1 MITYDPILR
10 ETWKNISENWLK
22 SIPSL
27 SQPTPSNCNSRIFFI
42 SWVELV
48 CWYSSTFLEL
58 GWYSSTFLELV
69 WSGIQVHILIWAGK
83 YSSIGVS
90 RFKISWNLHLKSVC
104 ESDQVVLEQAK
115 EIVTS
120 HLMVNT
126 LITKLTILIIW
137 MMLILHLWGSEGED
151 NVGEISRKGRVMQ
164 ISHLFVVRLQ
174 F

>member
-27 SQPTPSNCNSRIFFI
+27 SQPTPSNCNS
-42 SWVELV
+42 
-48 CWYSSTFLEL
+48 Y
-58 GWYSSTFLELV
+58 LELV
-69 WSGIQVHILIWAGK
+69 WSGIQVHILSWTGK

-151 NVGEISRKGRVMQ
+151 NVGEISRKGRVME
-164 ISHLFVVRLQ
+164 ISNLSDYNFEWICYLFQPFWCNFIDGSDVSLPL
-174 F
+174 